1 MTVVDCGPL
10 SPEEAKI
17 VAFAEGMVN
26 NRGEGVF
33 DAFGAHGFT
42 RDDAGGMNCFLDA
55 VHVMQPHQAEGT
67 TGTGLE
73 PVRDAA

>member
-10 SPEEAKI
+10 SPEKAKI
-17 VAFAEGMVN
+17 VAFAEGTVN

-42 RDDAGGMNCFLDA
+42 REHAGGMNCFLDA
-55 VHVMQPHQAEGT
+55 VHVMQLRHAEGT
-67 TGTGLE
+67 
-73 PVRDAA
+73 